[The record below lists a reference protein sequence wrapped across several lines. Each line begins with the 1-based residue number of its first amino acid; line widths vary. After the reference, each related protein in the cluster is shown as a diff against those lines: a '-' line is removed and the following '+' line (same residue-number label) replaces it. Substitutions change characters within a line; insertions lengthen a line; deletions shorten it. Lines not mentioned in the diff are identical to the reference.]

1 MTTWLLLNSIGLA
14 IVAAVLYLVL
24 RQLGFVLRRV
34 GPVSARST
42 PVGPRVGENLTSHIR
57 DLMREGSGDKATL
70 LVFVS
75 DVCAICAAVKAGAE
89 TLAEAW
95 KRDAQILLVYDCNH
109 PDEEQPLR
117 RLAPSLFVQRSI
129 AMRTDVGVT
138 FVPFAVVMDRKGL
151 VIGKG
156 LVNDISHLE
165 SLLEL
170 AQAKQ
175 ADAARLAADVHSPAQ
190 PV

>member
-14 IVAAVLYLVL
+14 IVAAILYLVL
-24 RQLGFVLRRV
+24 RQLGFVLRRI

-42 PVGPRVGENLTSHIR
+42 PVGPRIGENLTSHIR
-57 DLMREGSGDKATL
+57 DLVRDGSGDKATL

-75 DVCAICAAVKAGAE
+75 DVCSICSSVKAGAE
-89 TLAEAW
+89 KLAEAW

-109 PDEEQPLR
+109 PHEEQPLR
-117 RLAPSLFVQRSI
+117 KLTPALFVRRSLS
-129 AMRTDVGVT
+129 MRTDVGVT
-138 FVPFAVVMDRKGL
+138 FVPFAVVMDRDGL

-175 ADAARLAADVHSPAQ
+175 AEASRLGSGVHSPAQ